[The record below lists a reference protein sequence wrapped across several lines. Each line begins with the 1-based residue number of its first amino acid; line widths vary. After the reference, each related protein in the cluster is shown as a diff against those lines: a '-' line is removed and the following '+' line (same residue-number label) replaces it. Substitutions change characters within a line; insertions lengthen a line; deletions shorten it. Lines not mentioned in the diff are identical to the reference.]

1 MSTPQE
7 FVQRNLVTLGERDA
21 LEVLRQTPQ
30 TLSDLFSTLDMSRGC
45 ELTPWTAGEIYCHLA
60 DIEVGYGFRIRQ
72 ALAGTDELQHFDHLR
87 WGMRYRNYESFSAKL
102 ALESFVGLRR
112 WNVALLESLE
122 PADWDHVTH
131 HPERGSETL
140 RLMIQSLAGHDLRH
154 LQELEYIS
162 AYVEAG

>member
-1 MSTPQE
+1 MSTQQE
-7 FVQRNLVTLGERDA
+7 FVQRNLAALGERDP
-21 LEVLRQTPQ
+21 LQVLGQTPQ
-30 TLSDLFSTLDMSRGC
+30 ILSDLFPTLDMSRGC
-45 ELTPWTAGEIYCHLA
+45 EQTPWTAKEIYCHLA

-72 ALAGTDELQHFDHLR
+72 ALAGTDELQHFDHFR

-112 WNVALLESLE
+112 WNMALLESLE
-122 PADWDHVTH
+122 PADWQHQTH
-131 HPERGSETL
+131 HPQRGPETL
-140 RLMIQSLAGHDLRH
+140 RFMIELLAGHDLRH